1 MTDGTGETIAQYGA
15 WLTDEVI
22 WYDIMPSSS
31 FITNIIVWRLHL
43 PKRVMLEY
51 FFLKVFFNI
60 SFHSFKYYIEIALNY
75 AINDP
80 WYEWWYINEW

>member
-1 MTDGTGETIAQYGA
+1 MNTFGITAIGVCKTITMTDGTGETIAQYGA

-43 PKRVMLEY
+43 PKSI
-51 FFLKVFFNI
+51 FF
-60 SFHSFKYYIEIALNY
+60 
-75 AINDP
+75 
-80 WYEWWYINEW
+80 